1 MSAMEISGA
10 GAPYGQPQDSYTATV
25 SGAEEAAQAPAIPEE
40 DDGQRTLIEMMREAK
55 EKADQQRERLKL
67 PKNTRYGD
75 APLEAYAR
83 LNRARTQ
90 SDVSAAAGYARR
102 RIVQLQ
108 AAKRQDSDNADR
120 IQAAINQLQK
130 AVQRAGK
137 KNRELDRERLD
148 QSRQKKLMQEKRT
161 REARRQK
168 QELLRK
174 QAMRRI
180 RESGY
185 LREAEVDNRMQN
197 HIAAV
202 DMELREQAQKLA
214 SSIQPSMEAVAQ
226 QYAADSAAMALPEE
240 LPPAAPGGEINLQA

>member
-1 MSAMEISGA
+1 MGNLQVNSTA
-10 GAPYGQPQDSYTATV
+10 APAASSWQSQS
-25 SGAEEAAQAPAIPEE
+25 AAQPSASQAREKE
-40 DDGQRTLIEMMREAK
+40 DTSQTICEMMKDAK
-55 EKADQQRERLKL
+55 EKADATREKFNSIK
-67 PKNTRYGD
+67 PEPRYGD
-75 APLEAYAR
+75 APLEAYSR
-83 LNRARTQ
+83 LARARRPAE
-90 SDVSAAAGYARR
+90 VNAAAGYARR
-102 RIVQLQ
+102 QIARLK
-108 AAKRQDSDNADR
+108 AAKQTDPDNAKR

-137 KNRELDRERLD
+137 KNRELNREKLD
-148 QSRQKKLMQEKRT
+148 QDRQKKLIQEKRS

-185 LREAEVDNRMQN
+185 LREAEVDNRMQA

-214 SSIQPSMEAVAQ
+214 SSFQPSMELVAK

-240 LPPAAPGGEINLQA
+240 LPAAPASGEIDLQA

>member
-1 MSAMEISGA
+1 MLFRS
-10 GAPYGQPQDSYTATV
+10 
-25 SGAEEAAQAPAIPEE
+25 AAQA
-40 DDGQRTLIEMMREAK
+40 
-55 EKADQQRERLKL
+55 
-67 PKNTRYGD
+67 
-75 APLEAYAR
+75 
-83 LNRARTQ
+83 
-90 SDVSAAAGYARR
+90 
-102 RIVQLQ
+102 
-108 AAKRQDSDNADR
+108 
-120 IQAAINQLQK
+120 
-130 AVQRAGK
+130 
-137 KNRELDRERLD
+137 
-148 QSRQKKLMQEKRT
+148 RQKKLMQEKRT

-197 HIAAV
+197 HIASV

-240 LPPAAPGGEINLQA
+240 TGAPAPGGEIDLQA

>member
-1 MSAMEISGA
+1 MSGMQVNS
-10 GAPYGQPQDSYTATV
+10 TATA
-25 SGAEEAAQAPAIPEE
+25 SASWQSQSAAQAAEKKDSGP
-40 DDGQRTLIEMMREAK
+40 DLYEMMRDAK
-55 EKADQQRERLKL
+55 EKADATREKFNAIK
-67 PKNTRYGD
+67 PKPRYGD
-75 APLEAYAR
+75 APMEAYSRLAR
-83 LNRARTQ
+83 AKRPSEVT
-90 SDVSAAAGYARR
+90 AAAGYARR
-102 RIVQLQ
+102 QIARLK
-108 AAKRQDSDNADR
+108 AAKQTDPDNAKR
-120 IQAAINQLQK
+120 IQASINQLQK
-130 AVQRAGK
+130 AVQRAGR
-137 KNRELDRERLD
+137 KNRELNREKIAQD
-148 QSRQKKLMQEKRT
+148 RQKKLMQEKRT

-197 HIAAV
+197 HIASV

-240 LPPAAPGGEINLQA
+240 TGTPAPGGEIDLQA

>member
-1 MSAMEISGA
+1 MGSVQVNSAS
-10 GAPYGQPQDSYTATV
+10 
-25 SGAEEAAQAPAIPEE
+25 AASSSWQSRQAQSAAS
-40 DDGQRTLIEMMREAK
+40 QAK
-55 EKADQQRERLKL
+55 EKEDPSLTIYEMMKDAREKAEATREKFNAIK
-67 PKNTRYGD
+67 PKPRYGD
-75 APLEAYAR
+75 APLEAYSRLAR
-83 LNRARTQ
+83 AKRPSEVN
-90 SDVSAAAGYARR
+90 AAAGYARR
-102 RIVQLQ
+102 QIARLK
-108 AAKRQDSDNADR
+108 AAKQTDPDNAKR

-137 KNRELDRERLD
+137 KNRELDREKLAQD
-148 QSRQKKLMQEKRT
+148 RQKKLIQEKRT

-185 LREAEVDNRMQN
+185 LREAEVDNRMQS

-214 SSIQPSMEAVAQ
+214 SSYQPSMELVAK

-240 LPPAAPGGEINLQA
+240 LPPAATGGEINLQA

>member
-1 MSAMEISGA
+1 MSGMQVNSAVSTGA
-10 GAPYGQPQDSYTATV
+10 SSWQSRQSQ
-25 SGAEEAAQAPAIPEE
+25 SAAQAAEKKDTGP
-40 DDGQRTLIEMMREAK
+40 DLYEMMRDAR
-55 EKADQQRERLKL
+55 EKAEATREKFNAIK
-67 PKNTRYGD
+67 PKPRYGD
-75 APLEAYAR
+75 APMEAYSRLAR
-83 LNRARTQ
+83 AKRPSEVN
-90 SDVSAAAGYARR
+90 AAAGYARR
-102 RIVQLQ
+102 QIARLK
-108 AAKRQDSDNADR
+108 AAKQTDPDNAKR

-137 KNRELDRERLD
+137 KNRELDREKLAQD
-148 QSRQKKLMQEKRT
+148 RQKKLIQEKRT

-185 LREAEVDNRMQN
+185 LREAEVDNRMQS

-240 LPPAAPGGEINLQA
+240 LPPAATGGEINLQA

>member
-1 MSAMEISGA
+1 MSGMQVNSAVSTGA
-10 GAPYGQPQDSYTATV
+10 SSWQSWQSQ
-25 SGAEEAAQAPAIPEE
+25 SAAQAAEKKDTGP
-40 DDGQRTLIEMMREAK
+40 DLYEMMRDAR
-55 EKADQQRERLKL
+55 EKAEATREKFNAIK
-67 PKNTRYGD
+67 PKPRYGD
-75 APLEAYAR
+75 APMEAYSRLAR
-83 LNRARTQ
+83 AKRPSEVN
-90 SDVSAAAGYARR
+90 AAAGYARR
-102 RIVQLQ
+102 QIARLK
-108 AAKRQDSDNADR
+108 AAKQTDPDNAKR

-137 KNRELDRERLD
+137 KNRELDREKLAQD
-148 QSRQKKLMQEKRT
+148 RQKKLIQEKRT

-185 LREAEVDNRMQN
+185 LREAEVDNRMQS

-240 LPPAAPGGEINLQA
+240 LPPAATGGEINLQA

>member
-1 MSAMEISGA
+1 MGDLQVNSAVSAASSASSRQSQSAASQTREKE
-10 GAPYGQPQDSYTATV
+10 DSSLTIY
-25 SGAEEAAQAPAIPEE
+25 
-40 DDGQRTLIEMMREAK
+40 EMMRDAR
-55 EKADQQRERLKL
+55 EKAEATREKFNAIK
-67 PKNTRYGD
+67 PKPRYGD
-75 APLEAYAR
+75 APMEAYSRLAR
-83 LNRARTQ
+83 AKRPAEVN
-90 SDVSAAAGYARR
+90 AAAGYARR
-102 RIVQLQ
+102 QIARLK
-108 AAKRQDSDNADR
+108 AAKRTDPDNAKR

-137 KNRELDRERLD
+137 KNRDLNREKVD
-148 QSRQKKLMQEKRT
+148 QDRQKKLMQEKRT

-185 LREAEVDNRMQN
+185 LREAEVDNRMQS

-214 SSIQPSMEAVAQ
+214 SSIQPSAETVAQ
-226 QYAADSAAMALPEE
+226 QYAAGAAAMALPEE
-240 LPPAAPGGEINLQA
+240 APAAPGGEINLQA

>member
-1 MSAMEISGA
+1 MSGMQVNS
-10 GAPYGQPQDSYTATV
+10 TA
-25 SGAEEAAQAPAIPEE
+25 APAAPSWQGRSAPEASREQE
-40 DDGQRTLIEMMREAK
+40 DASLTIYEMMKDAR
-55 EKADQQRERLKL
+55 EKADAARDKL
-67 PKNTRYGD
+67 NSIKPKPRYGD
-75 APLEAYAR
+75 APMEAYAR
-83 LNRARTQ
+83 LARAKRP
-90 SDVSAAAGYARR
+90 SEVNAAAGFARR
-102 RIVQLQ
+102 QIARLK
-108 AAKRQDSDNADR
+108 AAKQADPDNAKR
-120 IQAAINQLQK
+120 IQASINQLQK

-137 KNRELDRERLD
+137 KNRELNREKIAQD
-148 QSRQKKLMQEKRT
+148 RQKKLMQEKRT

-174 QAMRRI
+174 QAMRRL

-240 LPPAAPGGEINLQA
+240 VGAPASGGEIDLQA

>member
-1 MSAMEISGA
+1 MSGMQVNSTAASAASSWQERS
-10 GAPYGQPQDSYTATV
+10 AP
-25 SGAEEAAQAPAIPEE
+25 EASREKE
-40 DDGQRTLIEMMREAK
+40 DASLTICEMMKEAR
-55 EKADQQRERLKL
+55 EKADAARDKL
-67 PKNTRYGD
+67 NSIKPKPRYGD
-75 APLEAYAR
+75 APMEAYAR
-83 LNRARTQ
+83 LARAKR
-90 SDVSAAAGYARR
+90 SSEVNAAAGFARR
-102 RIVQLQ
+102 QIARLQ
-108 AAKRQDSDNADR
+108 SAKRTDPDNAKR

-137 KNRELDRERLD
+137 KNRDLERECVA
-148 QSRQKKLMQEKRT
+148 QARQKKLQQEKRS

-185 LREAEVDNRMQN
+185 LREAEVDNRMQA

-214 SSIQPSMEAVAQ
+214 SSFQPSMELVAK

-240 LPPAAPGGEINLQA
+240 LPAAPAGGEIDLQA

>member
-1 MSAMEISGA
+1 MSGIQVNSAASAASSWQER
-10 GAPYGQPQDSYTATV
+10 GAP
-25 SGAEEAAQAPAIPEE
+25 EASREQE
-40 DDGQRTLIEMMREAK
+40 DASLTICEMMKEAR
-55 EKADQQRERLKL
+55 EKADAARDKL
-67 PKNTRYGD
+67 NSIKPKPRYGD
-75 APLEAYAR
+75 APMEAYAR
-83 LNRARTQ
+83 LARARRPAE
-90 SDVSAAAGYARR
+90 VNAAAGYARR
-102 RIVQLQ
+102 QIARLK
-108 AAKRQDSDNADR
+108 AAKQTDPDNAKR

-137 KNRELDRERLD
+137 KNRELNREKLD
-148 QSRQKKLMQEKRT
+148 QDRQEKLAQEKKT

-185 LREAEVDNRMQN
+185 LREAEVDNRMQA

-214 SSIQPSMEAVAQ
+214 SSFQPSMELVAK

-240 LPPAAPGGEINLQA
+240 LPPAPAGGEIDLQA

>member
-1 MSAMEISGA
+1 MGNLQVNSTA
-10 GAPYGQPQDSYTATV
+10 APAASSWQSQS
-25 SGAEEAAQAPAIPEE
+25 AAQPSASQAREKE
-40 DDGQRTLIEMMREAK
+40 DTSQTICEMMKDAK
-55 EKADQQRERLKL
+55 EKADATREKFNSIK
-67 PKNTRYGD
+67 PKPRYGD
-75 APLEAYAR
+75 APLEAYSR
-83 LNRARTQ
+83 LARARRPAE
-90 SDVSAAAGYARR
+90 VNAAAGYARR
-102 RIVQLQ
+102 QIARLK
-108 AAKRQDSDNADR
+108 AAKQTDPDNAKR

-137 KNRELDRERLD
+137 KNRELNREKLD
-148 QSRQKKLMQEKRT
+148 QDRQKKLIQEKRS

-185 LREAEVDNRMQN
+185 LREAEVDNRMQA

-214 SSIQPSMEAVAQ
+214 SSFQPSMELVAK

-240 LPPAAPGGEINLQA
+240 LPAAPASGEIDLQA

>member
-1 MSAMEISGA
+1 MSGMQVNSTV
-10 GAPYGQPQDSYTATV
+10 TA
-25 SGAEEAAQAPAIPEE
+25 SASWQSQSAAQAAEKKDSGP
-40 DDGQRTLIEMMREAK
+40 DLYEMMRDAK
-55 EKADQQRERLKL
+55 EKADATREKFNAIK
-67 PKNTRYGD
+67 PKPRYGD
-75 APLEAYAR
+75 APMEAYAR
-83 LNRARTQ
+83 LARAKRP
-90 SDVSAAAGYARR
+90 SEVNAAAGFARR
-102 RIVQLQ
+102 QI
-108 AAKRQDSDNADR
+108 AKRTDPDNAKR
-120 IQAAINQLQK
+120 IQASINQLQK

-137 KNRELDRERLD
+137 KNRELNREKIAQD
-148 QSRQKKLMQEKRT
+148 RQKKLMQEKRT

-174 QAMRRI
+174 QAMRRL

-240 LPPAAPGGEINLQA
+240 VGAPASGGEIDLQA

>member
-1 MSAMEISGA
+1 MGVTQVNYPPPPRQAQTPSASQEKRDRSPDI
-10 GAPYGQPQDSYTATV
+10 Y
-25 SGAEEAAQAPAIPEE
+25 
-40 DDGQRTLIEMMREAK
+40 EMMRDAR
-55 EKADQQRERLKL
+55 EKADATREKFKGLKGN
-67 PKNTRYGD
+67 PRYGD
-75 APLEAYAR
+75 APMEAYAR
-83 LNRARTQ
+83 LARAKRPSEAT
-90 SDVSAAAGYARR
+90 AAAGFARR
-102 RIVQLQ
+102 QIARLK
-108 AAKRQDSDNADR
+108 AAKRTDPDNAKR

-137 KNRELDRERLD
+137 KNRDLERERVA
-148 QSRQKKLMQEKRT
+148 QARQKKLQQEKRS

-185 LREAEVDNRMQN
+185 LREAEVDNRMQA

-214 SSIQPSMEAVAQ
+214 SSFQPSMELVAK

-240 LPPAAPGGEINLQA
+240 LPAAPAGGEIDLQA

>member
-1 MSAMEISGA
+1 MGSVQVNNASPASSWQSQQAQG
-10 GAPYGQPQDSYTATV
+10 
-25 SGAEEAAQAPAIPEE
+25 AAQAAEKKDAAP
-40 DDGQRTLIEMMREAK
+40 DLYEMMRDAR
-55 EKADQQRERLKL
+55 EKAQATREKFNAIK
-67 PKNTRYGD
+67 PKPRYGD
-75 APLEAYAR
+75 APMEAYSRLAR
-83 LNRARTQ
+83 AKRPSEVN
-90 SDVSAAAGYARR
+90 AAAGYARWQIAR
-102 RIVQLQ
+102 LRT
-108 AAKRQDSDNADR
+108 AKQTDPDNAKR

-137 KNRELDRERLD
+137 KNRELDREKLAEN
-148 QSRQKKLMQEKRT
+148 RQKKLTQEKRS

-185 LREAEVDNRMQN
+185 LREAEVDNRMQS

-202 DMELREQAQKLA
+202 TMELREQAQKLA

-240 LPPAAPGGEINLQA
+240 VPAPAAGGEINLQA